1 MCQGLKKLKIH
12 MLNSDSVEIK
22 ANNEVNK
29 HFKKQPM
36 LGRVVLQIKL
46 MEMIDHRCLR
56 SEVAERPRS
65 FPTMHLPPPSGLH
78 VL

>member
-46 MEMIDHRCLR
+46 MEMILLEQRH
-56 SEVAERPRS
+56 
-65 FPTMHLPPPSGLH
+65 F
-78 VL
+78 